1 MIMKEVQED
10 LFKQLFFDLLEIISD
25 SLFLNALELIVNEVS
40 AERSHMSFDFQITR
54 QSDCLTIIEGIFS
67 KRESCEIRK
76 IELQ

>member
-40 AERSHMSFDFQITR
+40 AERSH
-54 QSDCLTIIEGIFS
+54 
-67 KRESCEIRK
+67 K
-76 IELQ
+76 